1 MAGTDNLQPNKDLE
15 EKALQPTSLTEEI
28 EEMQLFMYAMIHEL
42 KTPLSNLDMIFS
54 LFKKEDLPNRPVLME
69 KAESVVHN
77 MQNTIEKLNKLM
89 ALREERADDVKIIDL
104 NILLEQ
110 LKTSEINSS
119 LENVDVNVNFQKC
132 PQICYAETYLKSILS
147 NLINNAIKYSSDKRP
162 LQLYLSS
169 RKLGDR
175 VLLTIRDNG
184 QGIDLAKENKNLF
197 QPFKKLSN
205 SKEGSGL
212 GLFLVKE
219 LIEKNN
225 GHIIVDST
233 PDVGTTFTLYLNE
246 YKM

>member
-1 MAGTDNLQPNKDLE
+1 MASTDDIKSNKRSE
-15 EKALQPTSLTEEI
+15 EELKHTSLTEEI
-28 EEMQLFMYAMIHEL
+28 QEMQLFMYAMIHDL

-54 LFKKEDLPNRPVLME
+54 LFKKDNLTERPALME
-69 KAESVVHN
+69 KAETVLGN
-77 MQNTIEKLNKLM
+77 MRNTIDKLNKLM
-89 ALREERADDVKIIDL
+89 AIREGKQDDVKIIDL
-104 NILLEQ
+104 NILLEE
-110 LKTSEINSS
+110 LKTSEISSS
-119 LENVDVNVNFQKC
+119 LENVEVHVNFNKC
-132 PQICYAETYLKSILS
+132 PKIRYAETYLKSILS

-175 VLLTIRDNG
+175 ILLTIRDNG
-184 QGIDLAKENKNLF
+184 QGIDIAKEGKNLF
-197 QPFKKLSN
+197 RPFSKLSN

-219 LIEKNN
+219 LVEKNK

-246 YKM
+246 YKK

>member
-1 MAGTDNLQPNKDLE
+1 MADTDNFKSNKNSLE
-15 EKALQPTSLTEEI
+15 EHGKSTSLIEEI
-28 EEMQLFMYAMIHEL
+28 QEMQLFMYAMIHDL

-54 LFKKEDLPNRPVLME
+54 LFKREDLPDRPVLME

-77 MQNTIEKLNKLM
+77 MRNTIEKLNKLM
-89 ALREERADDVKIIDL
+89 ALREGKHDDIKIIDL

-110 LKTSEINSS
+110 LKTSEISS
-119 LENVDVNVNFQKC
+119 GLEDVEVNVNFHKC

-175 VLLTIRDNG
+175 ILLTIRDNG
-184 QGIDLAKENKNLF
+184 QGIDIAKENKNLF

-219 LIEKNN
+219 LVEKNK

>member
-1 MAGTDNLQPNKDLE
+1 MAETDNFKSDKSIE
-15 EKALQPTSLTEEI
+15 ESTKPTSLTEEI
-28 EEMQLFMYAMIHEL
+28 QEMQLFMYAMIHDL

-54 LFKKEDLPNRPVLME
+54 LFKKEDLQERPALME
-69 KAESVVHN
+69 KAETVLLN
-77 MQNTIEKLNKLM
+77 MRNTIDKLNKLIS
-89 ALREERADDVKIIDL
+89 LREGKQDDVKIIDL
-104 NILLEQ
+104 NILLEE
-110 LKTSEINSS
+110 LKTSDVSNG
-119 LENVDVNVNFQKC
+119 LEHIEVNVNFGKC
-132 PQICYAETYLKSILS
+132 PMVCYAETYLKSILS
-147 NLINNAIKYSSDKRP
+147 NLINNAIKYASDKRP

-169 RKLGDR
+169 QKLGDR
-175 VLLTIRDNG
+175 VLITVRDNG
-184 QGIDLAKENKNLF
+184 QGMDIAKEGNNLF

-219 LIEKNN
+219 LIEKNK